1 MKELQVF
8 NFKGQNVTD
17 SRLVAE
23 MVGMQHKDLLEKVR
37 NYTTIL
43 EGGKL
48 RSLDFF
54 IPSEYKSKQ
63 NKTLPCYLLTKQGCE
78 MVANKLTG
86 EKGVIFTAEYVKAF
100 NQMESTPK
108 LPTSPM
114 EILRLTFEAF
124 NEIDGKFKDFKE
136 DVDKKFDEMPLFGV
150 DQDEI
155 KHAINVKAVSC
166 LGGKDSNAYCDN
178 SIRGKV
184 YSDIHSQIRRE
195 FGVDSYKAIQRNKV
209 QIVLEIVRNYK
220 LPISLAETITNA
232 NNQQSME
239 LRA

>member
-114 EILRLTFEAF
+114 EVLKLTFEAF

>member
-23 MVGMQHKDLLEKVR
+23 MVGMRHTELLRKIKG
-37 NYTTIL
+37 YDKIL
-43 EGGKL
+43 TDAKL

-54 IPSEYKSKQ
+54 IASRYKDAQQKER
-63 NKTLPCYLLTKQGCE
+63 PCYLLTKQGCE

-114 EILRLTFEAF
+114 EVLKLTFEAV

-166 LGGKDSNAYCDN
+166 LGGKESNAYCDN

-209 QIVLEIVRNYK
+209 QIVLEIVKDYK
-220 LPISLAETITNA
+220 LPISLAETIANA
-232 NNQQSME
+232 NNQESME